1 LRQKE
6 VASELGVS
14 VSAITDS
21 LAACR
26 GINFTQLLAE
36 YRVRH
41 AQQLLSGQ
49 PDIKLVAVFR
59 ESGFTSESTF
69 FRTFKAVI
77 DLPFYHELENWS
89 NCSSFWV
96 AYGEKSFK
104 SLQIKQISMVKKYKD
119 L

>member
-69 FRTFKAVI
+69 FRTFKAVTGLSPKEWLAANT
-77 DLPFYHELENWS
+77 DKTFPS
-89 NCSSFWV
+89 PV
-96 AYGEKSFK
+96 
-104 SLQIKQISMVKKYKD
+104 
-119 L
+119 